1 MTSRACGPS
10 SEVFCWSDQHLLCAT
25 FPTVERLA
33 EGEIMA
39 AEILH
44 VVFFKSSADHLGCVV
59 LTGQLGMKQ

>member
-1 MTSRACGPS
+1 MH
-10 SEVFCWSDQHLLCAT
+10 VDQAQRSPAGQT

-44 VVFFKSSADHLGCVV
+44 VVLFKSSADHLGRVV
-59 LTGQLGMKQ
+59 LTGQLGVKQ